1 MSRFASLVDTGE
13 KMEAFNDKY
22 GISAEVTI
30 EHCKIGKHY
39 TRRPTGVVAIPMITF
54 IEGRMRIPMDR
65 VMHDFLLFF
74 RTSHSLCSINLFK
87 IVNNVARIIKK
98 MNMDLTHHNIN
109 SIYICQDS
117 KVIGY
122 YLRMGNTPVRLISCL
137 LENNK
142 GLDNEFLIISRI
154 GTTGSI
160 ASFEMGSQVRSV
172 DTTESRHLVFAM
184 V

>member
-1 MSRFASLVDTGE
+1 MNRFASLVDIGE
-13 KMEAFNDKY
+13 KMEASKDKY

-39 TRRPTGVVAIPMITF
+39 TRRPTSVVAIPMITF

-87 IVNNVARIIKK
+87 IVNNVARIIEK
-98 MNMDLTHHNIN
+98 MNIDLAHHNIN
-109 SIYICQDS
+109 SIYICHDS

-122 YLRMGNTPVRLISCL
+122 YLRMENSPVRLISYL

-142 GLDNEFLIISRI
+142 GLSNEFLIILRI

-160 ASFEMGSQVRSV
+160 ASFEMVS
-172 DTTESRHLVFAM
+172 
-184 V
+184 